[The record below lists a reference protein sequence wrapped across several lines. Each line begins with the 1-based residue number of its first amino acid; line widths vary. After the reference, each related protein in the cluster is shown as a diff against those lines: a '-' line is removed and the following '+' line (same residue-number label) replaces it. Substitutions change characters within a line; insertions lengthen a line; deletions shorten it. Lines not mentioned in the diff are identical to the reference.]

1 MPVVL
6 YGLDCSTWKQT
17 SLQILE
23 VFQNHIMRFMTSHTM
38 LDKVKITTLRQHTN
52 LRPLSSFMK
61 EKKLKLF
68 GHIKRSSKGLA
79 KVGLEGKVLGKRTRG
94 RPRQRWSDDVKS
106 CINCSKIYDINNLV
120 KERDMWRSICHGAT
134 HSAT

>member
-17 SLQILE
+17 SLQMLE
-23 VFQNHIMRFMTSHTM
+23 VFQNYIMRFMTSHTM
-38 LDKVKITTLRQHTN
+38 LDKVKITTPRQHTN
-52 LRPLSSFMK
+52 LRPLASFLK

-68 GHIKRSSKGLA
+68 DPIKRSSKGLA
-79 KVGLEGKVLGKRTRG
+79 KVCLEGKVLGKRTRG
-94 RPRQRWSDDVKS
+94 RPRQRWPDDVKWW
-106 CINCSKIYDINNLV
+106 INCSKIYDINNMV
-120 KERDMWRSICHGAT
+120 NDRDMWRSICHEAT